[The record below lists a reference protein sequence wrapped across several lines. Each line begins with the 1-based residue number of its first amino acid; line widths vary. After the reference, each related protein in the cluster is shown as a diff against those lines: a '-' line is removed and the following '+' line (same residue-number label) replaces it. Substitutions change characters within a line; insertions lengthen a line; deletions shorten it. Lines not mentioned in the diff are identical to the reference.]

1 MSHVRCI
8 VGRCNNDKKYLE
20 RMIVH
25 RNVKYGKLVFY
36 KLPANEERQK
46 ACIHLVG

>member
-1 MSHVRCI
+1 MSHVRCR
-8 VGRCNNDKKYLE
+8 VGRCNNDKKYPE

-25 RNVKYGKLVFY
+25 RKVKYGKLVFY